1 MKSWE
6 INRKIQQSNCYEF
19 NSDVFCSFA
28 LLKASTLIGQ
38 ISYVVGKPLCLLVNS
53 AVKHQAPG
61 PRWAPLHAPRIG
73 SELPGE
79 KRRDAQ
85 ERVIRHPLGNK
96 QKTMENHDFFLM
108 FNMGK
113 STRNGH

>member
-1 MKSWE
+1 MEVLLVKSWE

-53 AVKHQAPG
+53 HL
-61 PRWAPLHAPRIG
+61 LH
-73 SELPGE
+73 
-79 KRRDAQ
+79 
-85 ERVIRHPLGNK
+85 
-96 QKTMENHDFFLM
+96 ENP
-108 FNMGK
+108 
-113 STRNGH
+113 

>member
-1 MKSWE
+1 MFS
-6 INRKIQQSNCYEF
+6 SND
-19 NSDVFCSFA
+19 S
-28 LLKASTLIGQ
+28 
-38 ISYVVGKPLCLLVNS
+38 LCLLVNS

-96 QKTMENHDFFLM
+96 QKTMENHFFFFKCLIWVNQLEM
-108 FNMGK
+108 AIDYNSIELFYYHWINLQ
-113 STRNGH
+113 